1 MLRALGADL
10 VGMSTVPEVIA
21 ARHMGVPVAGI
32 SVVTNHAAGLS
43 RRRLSH
49 EEVARAAEQVRD
61 RLGALAAA
69 FLSRAVR

>member
-21 ARHMGVPVAGI
+21 ARHMGVPLAGI
-32 SVVTNHAAGLS
+32 SVVTNHAAGLA
-43 RRRLSH
+43 RRPLSH
-49 EEVARAAEQVRD
+49 EEVAHTAGRVKD
-61 RLGALAAA
+61 RLGPLVAA